1 MERDIL
7 LVAAG
12 ALIGLA
18 SSMITL
24 VAVYVLEGMRL
35 RRRWERED
43 QVLLR
48 QKRDELQQLM
58 TSAEGPE
65 SRPGGER
72 RE

>member
-7 LVAAG
+7 FVTAG

-43 QVLLR
+43 QLLLR
-48 QKRDELQQLM
+48 QKREELQQLV
-58 TSAEGPE
+58 TSAEGAE
-65 SRPGGER
+65 SRPGER
-72 RE
+72 RQ